1 MTRTT
6 ACIAIEREFA
16 DLARNKFDDLRRT
29 GKYRPCINSKMHEL
43 ETMGDILSKNTNPDL
58 LSLLHPDLRRAPA
71 SPFKGS
77 RHQQNLPRSGMR
89 RRAKK
94 MRVQQGHGQNHDN
107 QQDDD
112 PGQKFSRFH
121 SLVSLASKKRK
132 KKNAHGRREETER
145 QEGS

>member
-71 SPFKGS
+71 SPFICPGY
-77 RHQQNLPRSGMR
+77 QQNLPRFRVR
-89 RRAKK
+89 RLVEK
-94 MRVQQGHGQNHDN
+94 MRVQQRSRQYNNYQQND
-107 QQDDD
+107 
-112 PGQKFSRFH
+112 H
-121 SLVSLASKKRK
+121 SSHNFGTLQCTTSLTPKKREE
-132 KKNAHGRREETER
+132 KNRHNRRRKPER
-145 QEGS
+145 